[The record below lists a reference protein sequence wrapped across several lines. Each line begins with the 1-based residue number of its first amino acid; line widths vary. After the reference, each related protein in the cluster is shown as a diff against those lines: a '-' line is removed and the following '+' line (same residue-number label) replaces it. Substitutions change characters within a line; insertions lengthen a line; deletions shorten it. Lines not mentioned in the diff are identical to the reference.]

1 MNYIFDVD
9 GTLTPSRGR
18 IDKDFE
24 KFFLDFTKKHNVYL
38 VTGSDYEKTEEQLG
52 EEICNNVI
60 YVFNC
65 AGNSIRKNGTIV
77 FENDWVLPQPAR
89 SWLLEKLD
97 ESKFY
102 HKTGT
107 HIEQRPGMV
116 NFSIIGRNCNL
127 EERAMYRQWDEHK
140 NERNLIAKEFQEK
153 FNLQADVAGETGI
166 DIYPI
171 GADKSQVIEW
181 IEKPISFFGD
191 KMQLGGNDYP
201 LAKALELHVK
211 CSSIQVKDWKDTQRM
226 LWALENVGVHE
237 FVGVV

>member
-18 IDKDFE
+18 IDQDFE
-24 KFFLDFTKKHNVYL
+24 KFFLDFIKKHNVYL

-52 EEICNNVI
+52 EEICNNVT

-77 FENDWVLPQPAR
+77 FENDWVLPQSAR

-102 HKTGT
+102 RKTGI

>member
-18 IDKDFE
+18 IDQDFE

-52 EEICNNVI
+52 EEICNNVT

-77 FENDWVLPQPAR
+77 FENDWVLPQSAR

-102 HKTGT
+102 RKTGI

-116 NFSIIGRNCNL
+116 NFSIVGRNCNL

-166 DIYPI
+166 DIYAK
-171 GADKSQVIEW
+171 GADKSQILEDFNKNDK
-181 IEKPISFFGD
+181 IYFFGD
-191 KMQLGGNDYP
+191 KIEQGGNDWP
-201 LAKALELHVK
+201 LASKLKEK
-211 CSSIQVKDWKDTQRM
+211 GCFNVKDWRDTMERLQY
-226 LWALENVGVHE
+226 LQEAKIAA
-237 FVGVV
+237 